1 MPPPTHLSA
10 HHDGIRYGPRSPIRV
25 TQASDVAIVAL
36 SGEHDISTVAEL
48 EASLAAVGTCTKVIV
63 DLRPCAFIELR
74 MARAL
79 AAAHAAAAAR
89 GDQLVILLP
98 RRHSPMARLTQLTGL
113 AGAVPCFETL
123 VAAATGVRQVNA
135 AVGR

>member
-1 MPPPTHLSA
+1 VPPPTPLSA
-10 HHDGIRYGPRSPIRV
+10 HNDSIRYGPRSRIRI
-25 TQASDVAIVAL
+25 TQASDVVIVAL

-74 MARAL
+74 TAHAL
-79 AAAHAAAAAR
+79 AAGHAVAAAR

-98 RRHSPMARLTQLTGL
+98 RRHGPMARLTQLTGL
-113 AGAVPCFETL
+113 AATVPCFETL
-123 VAAATGVRQVNA
+123 VAATAGVRHMDA
-135 AVGR
+135 AVAR